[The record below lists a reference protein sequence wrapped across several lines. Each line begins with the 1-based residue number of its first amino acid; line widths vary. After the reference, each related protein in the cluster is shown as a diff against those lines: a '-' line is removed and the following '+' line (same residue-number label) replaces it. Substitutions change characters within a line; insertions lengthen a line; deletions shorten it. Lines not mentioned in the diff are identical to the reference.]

1 MTEMQ
6 PDHEK
11 FVDVRVISLP
21 VGGILEVSLT
31 AEICRKIRE
40 QFNLSD
46 DQQIENDHV
55 RMFVWGACKTAF
67 DKAEQEM
74 RQDGRWKDD

>member
-21 VGGILEVSLT
+21 VGGILEVSLA
-31 AEICRKIRE
+31 AENCSKIRE

-55 RMFVWGACKTAF
+55 RMFVWAAVSSALERETK
-67 DKAEQEM
+67 
-74 RQDGRWKDD
+74 

>member
-1 MTEMQ
+1 MDKRIVTLPNGETLEIEYTEQ
-6 PDHEK
+6 
-11 FVDVRVISLP
+11 FY
-21 VGGILEVSLT
+21 T
-31 AEICRKIRE
+31 KIRQ
-40 QFNLSD
+40 QFNLGADEVPSD
-46 DQQIENDHV
+46 YHV